1 MMKVSYHIR
10 LQSEEMMST
19 WSNRTVLKNK
29 PTLLFLL
36 SRLFN
41 YQMIHQ
47 IYLVT
52 FQRFI

>member
-1 MMKVSYHIR
+1 MKVNNHIR
-10 LQSEEMMST
+10 LQSEEMMSV

-41 YQMIHQ
+41 YQMTRQ

-52 FQRFI
+52 FQRLI